1 MPIAR
6 YFGVVG
12 GVLLT
17 LMFFLNA
24 FLPKLPETAAEVRTV
39 DKSVI
44 RIHSDRK
51 WPERIVFDT
60 SQPTLIPPQ
69 AAKSL
74 EANVPAQAR
83 VADMAGKARGR
94 DSLAELQP
102 SDQAQAQLSQP
113 KKLENKVVRKR
124 RIARRAP
131 QGILIAQQPQFGFFG
146 NTMWNSTW

>member
-1 MPIAR
+1 MPLAR

-17 LMFFLNA
+17 LLFFLNA
-24 FLPKLPETAAEVRTV
+24 FLPKLPEATEVRTV

-83 VADMAGKARGR
+83 VADVAGKARGR
-94 DSLAELQP
+94 DSLAELQTT
-102 SDQAQAQLSQP
+102 DQAQAQLSQP

-124 RIARRAP
+124 RIARRP
-131 QGILIAQQPQFGFFG
+131 PPGILIAQQPQFGFFG
-146 NTMWNSTW
+146 NSIWHSTW

>member
-1 MPIAR
+1 MPVAR

-17 LMFFLNA
+17 LIFLLNA
-24 FLPKLPETAAEVRTV
+24 FLPKLPDAAEVRAV

-74 EANVPAQAR
+74 EANVSAQAR
-83 VADMAGKARGR
+83 VADMTAKARGR
-94 DSLAELQP
+94 DSLAELQQ
-102 SDQAQAQLSQP
+102 SDQAQAQLLQP

-124 RIARRAP
+124 KIARRAP
-131 QGILIAQQPQFGFFG
+131 PGILIAQQPQFGFFG
-146 NTMWNSTW
+146 NTMWHSTW

>member
-1 MPIAR
+1 MPVAR

-24 FLPKLPETAAEVRTV
+24 FLPKLPDAAEVRAV

-74 EANVPAQAR
+74 EANVPAQPR
-83 VADMAGKARGR
+83 VADMTGKARAR

-102 SDQAQAQLSQP
+102 SDQAQAQLLQP

-124 RIARRAP
+124 KIARRAP
-131 QGILIAQQPQFGFFG
+131 PGILIAQQPQFGFFG
-146 NTMWNSTW
+146 NSMWHSTW

>member
-1 MPIAR
+1 MPLAR

-17 LMFFLNA
+17 LLFFLNA
-24 FLPKLPETAAEVRTV
+24 FLPKLPETAEVRAV
-39 DKSVI
+39 DKSTI

-74 EANVPAQAR
+74 EANVPTQAR

-102 SDQAQAQLSQP
+102 TDQAQAQLSQP

-131 QGILIAQQPQFGFFG
+131 PGILIAQQPQFGFFG
-146 NTMWNSTW
+146 NSIWHSTW

>member
-1 MPIAR
+1 MPVAR

-12 GVLLT
+12 AVLLT
-17 LMFFLNA
+17 LLFFLNA
-24 FLPKLPETAAEVRTV
+24 FLPKLPEATEVRTV

-83 VADMAGKARGR
+83 VADVAGKARGR
-94 DSLAELQP
+94 DSLAELQTT
-102 SDQAQAQLSQP
+102 DQAQAQLSQP

-131 QGILIAQQPQFGFFG
+131 PGILIAQQPQFGFFG
-146 NTMWNSTW
+146 NSIWHSTW

>member
-1 MPIAR
+1 MPLAR

-24 FLPKLPETAAEVRTV
+24 FLPKLPDAAEVRAV

-74 EANVPAQAR
+74 EANVPAQPR
-83 VADMAGKARGR
+83 VADMTGKARSR

-102 SDQAQAQLSQP
+102 LDQAQAQLLQP

-124 RIARRAP
+124 KIARRAP
-131 QGILIAQQPQFGFFG
+131 PGILIAQQPQFGFFG
-146 NTMWNSTW
+146 NSMWHSTW

>member
-1 MPIAR
+1 MPLAR

-17 LMFFLNA
+17 LLFFLNA
-24 FLPKLPETAAEVRTV
+24 FLPKLPEATEVRAV

-74 EANVPAQAR
+74 EANVPTQAR

-102 SDQAQAQLSQP
+102 TDQAQAQLSQP

-131 QGILIAQQPQFGFFG
+131 PGILIAQQPQFGFFG
-146 NTMWNSTW
+146 NSIWHSTW

>member
-1 MPIAR
+1 MPLAR

-17 LMFFLNA
+17 LMFVLNA
-24 FLPKLPETAAEVRTV
+24 FLPKLPETAEVRAV
-39 DKSVI
+39 DKSTI

-74 EANVPAQAR
+74 EANVPTQAR

-102 SDQAQAQLSQP
+102 TDQAQAQLSQP

-131 QGILIAQQPQFGFFG
+131 PGILIAQQPQFGFFG
-146 NTMWNSTW
+146 NTIWNSTW

>member
-1 MPIAR
+1 MPLAR

-17 LMFFLNA
+17 LLFFLNA
-24 FLPKLPETAAEVRTV
+24 FLPKLPEATEVRTV

-74 EANVPAQAR
+74 EANVPARAR
-83 VADMAGKARGR
+83 VAEMAGKARGR

-102 SDQAQAQLSQP
+102 SEQAQAQLSQP
-113 KKLENKVVRKR
+113 KKLESKVLRKR
-124 RIARRAP
+124 RVARRP
-131 QGILIAQQPQFGFFG
+131 PPGILIAQQPQFGFFG
-146 NTMWNSTW
+146 NSMWHSTW

>member
-1 MPIAR
+1 MPLAR

-17 LMFFLNA
+17 LLFFLNA
-24 FLPKLPETAAEVRTV
+24 FLPKLPETTEVRAV

-51 WPERIVFDT
+51 WLERIVFDT

-74 EANVPAQAR
+74 EAKVPARAR
-83 VADMAGKARGR
+83 GDEMAGKARER

-102 SDQAQAQLSQP
+102 SYEP
-113 KKLENKVVRKR
+113 
-124 RIARRAP
+124 
-131 QGILIAQQPQFGFFG
+131 
-146 NTMWNSTW
+146 

>member
-1 MPIAR
+1 MPVAR

-17 LMFFLNA
+17 LLFFLNA
-24 FLPKLPETAAEVRTV
+24 FLPKLPETTEVRAV

-74 EANVPAQAR
+74 EANVPTQAR

-102 SDQAQAQLSQP
+102 TDQAQAQLSQP

-131 QGILIAQQPQFGFFG
+131 PGILIAQQPQFGFFG
-146 NTMWNSTW
+146 NSIWHSTW

>member
-1 MPIAR
+1 MPLAR

-17 LMFFLNA
+17 LIFFLNA
-24 FLPKLPETAAEVRTV
+24 FLPKLPDTAEVHAV

-74 EANVPAQAR
+74 EANVPTQAR

-102 SDQAQAQLSQP
+102 TDQAQAQLSQP

>member
-1 MPIAR
+1 MPLAR

-12 GVLLT
+12 GFLLT
-17 LMFFLNA
+17 LIFFLNA
-24 FLPKLPETAAEVRTV
+24 FLPKLPDAAEVRAV

-74 EANVPAQAR
+74 EANVPAKAS

-94 DSLAELQP
+94 DSLAELQ
-102 SDQAQAQLSQP
+102 STDQAQAQLSQA

-131 QGILIAQQPQFGFFG
+131 PGILIAQQPQFGFFG
-146 NTMWNSTW
+146 NSIWHSTW

>member
-1 MPIAR
+1 MPVAR

-24 FLPKLPETAAEVRTV
+24 FLPKLPDAAEVRAV

-74 EANVPAQAR
+74 EANVPAQPRA
-83 VADMAGKARGR
+83 ADMTAKARGR

-102 SDQAQAQLSQP
+102 SDQAQAQLLQP

-124 RIARRAP
+124 KIARRAP
-131 QGILIAQQPQFGFFG
+131 PGILIAQQPQFGFFG
-146 NTMWNSTW
+146 NSMWHSTW

>member
-1 MPIAR
+1 MPLAR

-17 LMFFLNA
+17 LLFFLNA
-24 FLPKLPETAAEVRTV
+24 FLPKFPEATEVRTV

-83 VADMAGKARGR
+83 VADVAGKARGR
-94 DSLAELQP
+94 DSLAELQQ
-102 SDQAQAQLSQP
+102 SDQA
-113 KKLENKVVRKR
+113 
-124 RIARRAP
+124 
-131 QGILIAQQPQFGFFG
+131 
-146 NTMWNSTW
+146 